1 MISICIPTY
10 NFNINSLVEALL
22 EQMGTNDEI
31 IVMDDASNEATK
43 QMNAAIANK
52 VTRYIELPQNVGR
65 AKIRNLFISVATND
79 YLLFL
84 DCDSLIQN
92 PQFLLNYK
100 TAIHSHPNVVCGGR
114 VYAPVCPSP
123 NQSLSWKYGTLV
135 ESKSVEER
143 IKHPNQSFMTNNFL
157 VHKQVLLQQ
166 PFDER
171 LTQYGHEDTLFG
183 LMLKNNRIAIEHI
196 NNPVLNGDVETNA
209 VYIQKTEN
217 AIENLH
223 LILQFYPSSDL
234 LESINLLKV
243 ANKLHFFKT
252 IGFLKLGYFLFGK
265 WIKNQL
271 IHSKNPNLQLFS
283 IYKLLFFSKK

>member
-1 MISICIPTY
+1 VISICIPTY

-22 EQMGTNDEI
+22 AQMDTGDEI
-31 IVMDDASNEATK
+31 IVIDDASNEATK
-43 QMNAAIANK
+43 QNNATIANK
-52 VTRYIELPQNVGR
+52 VTRFIELPQNVGR
-65 AKIRNLFISVATND
+65 AKIRNLFVNEATNE

-84 DCDSLIQN
+84 DCDSLVQS
-92 PQFLLNYK
+92 PQFLFNYK
-100 TAIHSHPNVVCGGR
+100 TAIQLNPKVVCGGR
-114 VYAPVCPSP
+114 VYAAVCPSP

-143 IKHPNQSFMTNNFL
+143 KKHPNQSFMTNNFL
-157 VHKQVLLQQ
+157 VHKQVLLQH

-252 IGFLKLGYFLFGK
+252 IGFLKLGYFLFGNRLK
-265 WIKNQL
+265 TKM
-271 IHSKNPNLQLFS
+271 IHSKNPQLRLFS
-283 IYKLLFFSKK
+283 LYKLLFFSK